1 MHGKLLETTETDADE
16 PESELILVAVVMDV
30 VSVVVD
36 VVSVVVDDV
45 NAVELVEGEVVTEEL
60 DGEVV
65 SGHSIIPTTK

>member
-1 MHGKLLETTETDADE
+1 MTEPTETDADE
-16 PESELILVAVVMDV
+16 PESELILVVAVVVDV

-36 VVSVVVDDV
+36 AVSIVVDDV

-65 SGHSIIPTTK
+65 SGNSIIRTTK